1 MKKRGKFHVLKIN
14 GLDESRQGLIFYI
27 CRCYPDLPPHK
38 REILDDLYREIGG
51 DHEAALRALMVSDE
65 SFAKIC
71 HDHYIGSETTLYR
84 LRLRFYTEF
93 PLDEMML

>member
-38 REILDDLYREIGG
+38 RKILDNLYREIGG
-51 DHEAALRALMVSDE
+51 AHEAALRALMVSDE

-71 HDHYIGSETTLYR
+71 LDHYIGSETTLYR